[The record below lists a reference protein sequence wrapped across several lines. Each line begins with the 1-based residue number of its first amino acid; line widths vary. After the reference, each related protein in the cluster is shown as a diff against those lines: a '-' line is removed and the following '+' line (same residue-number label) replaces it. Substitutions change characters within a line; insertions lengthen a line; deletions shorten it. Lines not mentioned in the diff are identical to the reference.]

1 MTPSGLARRLGVGDA
16 VFIGLGAM
24 IGAGV
29 FSVFAPAAR
38 VAGTW
43 LLVGLGV
50 AAVVAYSNATS
61 SAQLAAVYPTS
72 GGTYI
77 YGRERLGAWWG
88 YVAGWGFVVGKT
100 ASCAAMA
107 LTLAAYLTSSD
118 WQRPVAVVAVVA
130 ATTLTCFGITR
141 TARATR
147 IIVAVVLAVLIVAVV
162 ASWTGGGVDLARLT
176 GGGGGRGPYGVL
188 QSAGLMF
195 FAYAGYARIATLG
208 EEVRDP
214 RRVIPRAILVAL
226 AIAVAVY
233 AIVAV
238 TVLVTLGPDRLAA
251 STAPLADAV
260 RTGSATWSVPLVRL
274 GAVTASAGALLGL
287 LAGVGRTTLAMARH
301 ADLPRPLAAV
311 HPVRQVPLRA
321 QVAVGG
327 AVSVLVVTIDLRG
340 AIAFSSFGVLVY
352 YLIANMAAWT
362 QEGGDR
368 RYPRVVQAVGV
379 IGCATLVA
387 TLPLAGVISGV
398 VVFAIGVAARMVR
411 VRRGR
416 FTLPG

>member
-1 MTPSGLARRLGVGDA
+1 MV
-16 VFIGLGAM
+16 
-24 IGAGV
+24 GAGV
-29 FSVFAPAAR
+29 FGVFAPAAR

-43 LLVGLGV
+43 LLVGLGI

-72 GGTYI
+72 GGTYV

-107 LTLAAYLTSSD
+107 LTLAAYLAPAG
-118 WQRPVAVVAVVA
+118 WHRPIAVA
-130 ATTLTCFGITR
+130 AVAAMTTLTCLGITR
-141 TARATR
+141 TARATQ
-147 IIVAVVLAVLIVAVV
+147 IVVTVVLAVLLVAVV
-162 ASWTGGGVDLARLT
+162 ASWTGGVIDLDRLT
-176 GGGGGRGPYGVL
+176 IGSTGHGPYGVL
-188 QSAGLMF
+188 QSAGLIF

-214 RRVIPRAILVAL
+214 RRVIPQAILVAL
-226 AIAVAVY
+226 AVAVAVY
-233 AIVAV
+233 VVVAV
-238 TVLVTLGPDRLAA
+238 TVLATLGPDRLAA

-260 RTGSATWSVPLVRL
+260 RSGSMTWAVPLVRL

-301 ADLPRPLAAV
+301 DDLPGALAAV
-311 HPVRQVPLRA
+311 HPARQVPLRA
-321 QVAVGG
+321 QLAVGF
-327 AVSVLVVTIDLRG
+327 AVCVLVATIDLRD

-352 YLIANMAAWT
+352 YLIANLAAWT
-362 QEGGDR
+362 QDSDVR
-368 RYPRVVQAVGV
+368 RYPRAVQAVGV

-387 TLPLAGVISGV
+387 TLPLAGIVGGL
-398 VVFAIGVAARMVR
+398 VVFAVGVAARLVR
-411 VRRGR
+411 VRRR
-416 FTLPG
+416 LSAN